1 LAHHWNPFTITLVAA
16 WAVTTVLALVFGLR
30 TLRLR
35 EVRHTL
41 GWLGLACVLAS
52 VLTVAASSAAYAMG
66 VGPMASCGGG

>member
-1 LAHHWNPFTITLVAA
+1 M
-16 WAVTTVLALVFGLR
+16 LALVFGLR